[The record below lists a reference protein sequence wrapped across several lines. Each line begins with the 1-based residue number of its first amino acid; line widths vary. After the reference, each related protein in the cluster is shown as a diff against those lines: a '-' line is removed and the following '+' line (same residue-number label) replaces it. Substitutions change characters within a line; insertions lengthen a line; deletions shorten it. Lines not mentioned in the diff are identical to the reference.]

1 MKPYFT
7 LDANNAVELAPDFD
21 SWMTWVRKN
30 HGRMEVAITAYP
42 HCHIRTV
49 FLGVESNGEETCPPS
64 VFETVIIGGPHDAK
78 TVTATSWEEAKA
90 NHAHVSELLA
100 REALDAGGTCLSSP
114 FQE

>member
-7 LDANNAVELAPDFD
+7 LDAENNVQMAPDFD
-21 SWMTWVRKN
+21 AWMTWVRKH

-49 FLGVESNGEETCPPS
+49 FLGVESSGSDTWPPS

-78 TVTATSWEEAKA
+78 TLPSASWEAA
-90 NHAHVSELLA
+90 RAAHAQVSETLA
-100 REALDAGGTCLSSP
+100 REALNEDHANAPSP